1 MDSNAIMQSI
11 ISAVA
16 VVITGIVSGVASAS
30 STKYRLKE
38 IEKKVDKHNNLVE
51 RMFAVEATSRENAN
65 NINDLIEDVRKIN
78 SL

>member
-51 RMFAVEATSRENAN
+51 RMYAAEAMCKENAN
-65 NINDLIEDVRKIN
+65 NINDLVEDVRKIN